1 MTVRNIS
8 AEGLR
13 ELFAQNSGAVMLTLL
28 TFSHATLPT
37 PIRLVNDRRPL
48 TYGGQSYIALP
59 FEMTL
64 PDDLEERI
72 PSVEVK
78 IDNVGRELVTLL
90 RSTSEIVAVDVE
102 VVRVQNGVVT
112 SELGPLDF
120 SLLDAKITPQ
130 TITLSIGYA
139 IDILNEQATKEI
151 FNPGTA
157 PALFA

>member
-48 TYGGQSYIALP
+48 TYGQSYIALP

-72 PSVEVK
+72 PNVEVK
-78 IDNVGRELVTLL
+78 IDNIGRELVTLL

-102 VVRVQNGVVT
+102 VVRVQNGTVT

-157 PALFA
+157 PALFQ